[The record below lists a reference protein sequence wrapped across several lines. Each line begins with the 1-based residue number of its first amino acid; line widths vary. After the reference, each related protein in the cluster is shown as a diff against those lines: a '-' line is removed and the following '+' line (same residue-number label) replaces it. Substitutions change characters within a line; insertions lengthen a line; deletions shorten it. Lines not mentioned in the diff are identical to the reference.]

1 MTKPKPKYPMPDA
14 EWEALLFKVIDS
26 KYSDEESD
34 EACEC
39 LEKIRDERYELVRR
53 LEKKEKK

>member
-1 MTKPKPKYPMPDA
+1 MTKPKPKYPLA
-14 EWEALLFKVIDS
+14 NSEWEALLFKVIDS

>member
-14 EWEALLFKVIDS
+14 EWEALLFKVIDA

-39 LEKIRDERYELVRR
+39 IEKIRLERTELVRR
-53 LEKKEKK
+53 LERKKA

>member
-1 MTKPKPKYPMPDA
+1 MSKVKYPLPDA
-14 EWEALLFKVIDS
+14 EWEALLFKVIDA

-39 LEKIRDERYELVRR
+39 IEKIRLERTELVRR
-53 LEKKEKK
+53 LERKKA